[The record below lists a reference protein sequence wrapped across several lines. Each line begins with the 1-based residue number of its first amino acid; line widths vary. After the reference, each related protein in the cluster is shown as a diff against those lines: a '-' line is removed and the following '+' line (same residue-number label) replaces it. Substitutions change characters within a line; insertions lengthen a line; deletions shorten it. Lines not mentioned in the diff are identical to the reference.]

1 MTNLMK
7 KKDKL
12 TDVLIIVGLVL
23 TFSQNLSVN
32 YAINRQRTLEFLDPN
47 YVVII
52 QRYSKITKH
61 RKKLQH
67 ILRYTNN
74 DSLFKAGNHTEP
86 DYLPYTKHASKV
98 TYQKKILDQ
107 TKHYHYH
114 VKGNKLF
121 LTWNSKKAKMK
132 MLPIVMYHQSRLT
145 LNGKL
150 QTKLKQNTITQPIVK
165 AKKGKNIASLQF
177 ITLSR
182 QFGLKL
188 YC

>member
-32 YAINRQRTLEFLDPN
+32 YAINRQRTLEFLDLN

-74 DSLFKAGNHTEP
+74 
-86 DYLPYTKHASKV
+86 
-98 TYQKKILDQ
+98 
-107 TKHYHYH
+107 
-114 VKGNKLF
+114 
-121 LTWNSKKAKMK
+121 
-132 MLPIVMYHQSRLT
+132 
-145 LNGKL
+145 
-150 QTKLKQNTITQPIVK
+150 
-165 AKKGKNIASLQF
+165 
-177 ITLSR
+177 
-182 QFGLKL
+182 
-188 YC
+188 